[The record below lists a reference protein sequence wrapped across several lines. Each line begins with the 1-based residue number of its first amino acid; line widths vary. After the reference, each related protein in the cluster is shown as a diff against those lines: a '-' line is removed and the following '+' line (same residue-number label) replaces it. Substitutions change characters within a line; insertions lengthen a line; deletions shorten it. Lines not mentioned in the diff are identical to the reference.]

1 MEFALMNY
9 FSFVSFMK
17 NMDVSHVSIGHKDED
32 ICLIDSATTHTILK
46 DRKYFSHIRNGRA
59 SVNTIAG
66 NTRIIEGSG
75 RAIIILPKGT
85 QFFIND
91 ALYSPKSQRNL
102 LSFKDIRQNGYHVET
117 INEKSIE
124 YLHITNVRDGEKC
137 VLEKLP
143 TLSSGLYYTSIKSI
157 ESNAIVSQKL
167 ADKTKFIVWHD
178 RLGISDQL

>member
-1 MEFALMNY
+1 MNY

-17 NMDVSHVSIGHKDED
+17 NMDVSHVSVGHKDED

-85 QFFIND
+85 
-91 ALYSPKSQRNL
+91 
-102 LSFKDIRQNGYHVET
+102 
-117 INEKSIE
+117 
-124 YLHITNVRDGEKC
+124 
-137 VLEKLP
+137 
-143 TLSSGLYYTSIKSI
+143 
-157 ESNAIVSQKL
+157 
-167 ADKTKFIVWHD
+167 
-178 RLGISDQL
+178 

>member
-1 MEFALMNY
+1 M
-9 FSFVSFMK
+9 
-17 NMDVSHVSIGHKDED
+17 
-32 ICLIDSATTHTILK
+32 
-46 DRKYFSHIRNGRA
+46 
-59 SVNTIAG
+59 
-66 NTRIIEGSG
+66 
-75 RAIIILPKGT
+75 
-85 QFFIND
+85 
-91 ALYSPKSQRNL
+91 
-102 LSFKDIRQNGYHVET
+102 SFKDIRQNGYHVET

-178 RLGISDQL
+178 RLGHPGSTMMRRIIENSHGHPLKNEKILQFKEFSCAYYSQGKLITKPTPAKIRY